1 MKNRLEALERE
12 AAKHSQDG
20 SPPQIETGAIDIQEP
35 VSLPVNNA
43 QSSMMFDG
51 LELNGPEMEG
61 IGSFDSTNIGMG
73 LGGTADFY
81 SLANNHSDKFLDSTF
96 NDFTLSSDLLNQ
108 TSSDWEMSFD
118 GTSSFA
124 NAPYPNDISGS
135 LANSFPM
142 EWSAT
147 LPASNQF
154 PESLT
159 APNSVA
165 PNGRQSQVVRASPVS
180 SGSFKRKVSK
190 PSPPFNNEH
199 DLGDV
204 LIHELRLQDT
214 PEHRSLIKTAV
225 ARGYNF
231 RDVMLAGLGAL
242 GKTADCR
249 PPPPKIGVNLD
260 IAKMGTLQAYLAI
273 AKAIDFSIKNLY
285 DEAAVSP
292 FYQSSNTTAVVKH
305 RADIFPNLRPTQA
318 QIMYSHHPWLDLI
331 PFPSLRVKILTLGL
345 LDPPPF
351 DVYELKMDI
360 FMNDGITCWRKA
372 RRDMSGQ
379 PWDMRCWEAEKWFL
393 EKYAFLFG
401 EEDELRA
408 QTKWW
413 RWMRGDGK

>member
-1 MKNRLEALERE
+1 
-12 AAKHSQDG
+12 
-20 SPPQIETGAIDIQEP
+20 
-35 VSLPVNNA
+35 
-43 QSSMMFDG
+43 MMFDG
-51 LELNGPEMEG
+51 LELDGTGMEG
-61 IGSFDSTNIGMG
+61 LGNFDANNIGMG
-73 LGGTADFY
+73 LSNEPPDFY
-81 SLANNHSDKFLDSTF
+81 SLANSQSDMFLDSTF
-96 NDFTLSSDLLNQ
+96 NDFALGSDLLNQ
-108 TSSDWEMSFD
+108 TNPDWEMSFD
-118 GTSSFA
+118 ATSTFA
-124 NAPYPNDISGS
+124 NPPYLNDISGS
-135 LANSFPM
+135 ISTAFPM
-142 EWSAT
+142 EW
-147 LPASNQF
+147 PAPQASSSQS
-154 PESLT
+154 PETPS
-159 APNSVA
+159 APNSA
-165 PNGRQSQVVRASPVS
+165 ISNPTSSRQNQLIRASPVS
-180 SGSFKRKVSK
+180 NGSFKRKDKV
-190 PSPPFNNEH
+190 PPASPIGEH

-214 PEHRSLIKTAV
+214 PEHRSLIKTAL
-225 ARGYNF
+225 ARGHNF

-242 GKTADCR
+242 GKTANCR
-249 PPPPKIGVNLD
+249 PEPPKIGVNLD

-305 RADIFPNLRPTQA
+305 RADIFPNLRPTPA

-331 PFPSLRVKILTLGL
+331 PFPSLRNKILTLGQ

-360 FMNDGITCWRKA
+360 FMNDGITCWRNA

-401 EEDELRA
+401 EEDELRQ

-413 RWMRGDGK
+413 RWMRGEGKGEGKHFA